1 MNAGGCGRGG
11 WVLAAV
17 VVLAVGGCTE
27 NALMPDTDISE
38 NGAILI
44 VPAPVKDV
52 NGYVQQLEKEWK
64 LVVAKEQAGDTQGE
78 FELSTTTSAVSVSTS
93 AAGVGSTR
101 VSIYPETMVTA
112 AGGQSQSAADPRYAM
127 ELEKSLVGRMEDR
140 YHVKAVGTGDP
151 AWQEMLE
158 NKKKQ
163 P

>member
-1 MNAGGCGRGG
+1 MNAGVCGRGG
-11 WVLAAV
+11 WIVAAALAILAA
-17 VVLAVGGCTE
+17 GCTE

-44 VPAPVKDV
+44 VPAEVKDV

-64 LVVAKEQAGDTQGE
+64 LVVAKEEASDTRGE

-101 VSIYPETMVTA
+101 VAIYPETMVTA

-127 ELEKSLVGRMEDR
+127 ELEKSLVGRMEDK

-151 AWQEMLE
+151 AWQQMLE